1 MSTKVTAELVKR
13 LRDRTGVG
21 MAKCK
26 KALDETGGD
35 IEEAI
40 NFLRKTGMASAV
52 KKEERETNEGAIAF
66 AENESALVFVEV
78 NAETDF
84 VTQNERFKS
93 FIQTVAETAL
103 ENSCTDVASLANA
116 TPNGATQTIEE
127 VRVDQVQSMGENIQL
142 KRVLF
147 KEKKQDASYGLYSHM
162 GGKIVCAAEISGGKG
177 HDALAK
183 DIAMHIAAEAPEY
196 LLPDE
201 VPADVKAREEEV
213 ARAQV
218 EGKPENIIDKIVEG
232 KLRSFYEQIC
242 LVHQKFVKDPS
253 QSITQVVKSAGSDLE
268 LTWFLRWQIG
278 E

>member
-1 MSTKVTAELVKR
+1 MGTKVTAELVKR

-26 KALDETGGD
+26 KALDESNGD

-40 NFLRKTGMASAV
+40 DFLRKTGMASAV
-52 KKEERETNEGAIAF
+52 KKEERETNEGVIGF
-66 AENESALVFVEV
+66 AENDTAIVFVEI

-93 FIQTVAETAL
+93 FVQSVAETAL
-103 ENSCTDVASLANA
+103 ATKARDVASLSAA
-116 TPNGATQTIEE
+116 QVAGGAQTVEE
-127 VRVDQVQSMGENIQL
+127 LRVDQVQSMGENIQL

-147 KEKKQDASYGLYSHM
+147 HEKKGNASYGTYSHM
-162 GGKIVCAAEISGGKG
+162 GGKIVCAAEISGGSG
-177 HDALAK
+177 HDAIAK
-183 DIAMHIAAEAPEY
+183 EIAMHIAAEAPEY
-196 LLPDE
+196 LVPDE
-201 VPADVKAREEEV
+201 VPADVRAREEDV

-218 EGKPENIIDKIVEG
+218 QGKPENIIDKIVEG
-232 KLRSFYEQIC
+232 KLRAFYEQVC

-253 QSITQVVKSAGSDLE
+253 QTITQFVKASGKDLE